1 MVMGVGILLLTTLL
15 GKIGTKRKFE
25 FVTGVKAEDVKEV
38 NARIAK
44 VCEEWC
50 TERDLVQKLQIPL
63 DALIEGFCEENSDTR
78 LHFKVWYDQ
87 LQIKLDVRTEN
98 MEISEEAYS
107 EEKFTS
113 LTVAIMMIQNMFD
126 NVKITHADKSV
137 LIHMDADI

>member
-1 MVMGVGILLLTTLL
+1 M
-15 GKIGTKRKFE
+15 
-25 FVTGVKAEDVKEV
+25 
-38 NARIAK
+38 
-44 VCEEWC
+44 
-50 TERDLVQKLQIPL
+50 QKLQIPL
-63 DALIEGFCEENSDTR
+63 DALIEGFCEENPEIR

-98 MEISEEAYS
+98 IEMSEEAYS
-107 EEKFTS
+107 GEKFTS